1 MVGYEG
7 ALEEDTSGLKRAEVE
22 KLPKYPPV
30 GRTVTVV

>member
-1 MVGYEG
+1 MVGYDG
-7 ALEEDTSGLKRAEVE
+7 AFDDASGLKRAEVE